1 MVRHSS
7 TPGNMAAD
15 DDKDK
20 LAAPLFSSAI
30 GICAARCG
38 RYASEP
44 SIFACGAGSCGC
56 VDGALIMIWDLGS
69 EVKYRLPHTHTV
81 YTTIHIHY
89 SPETA
94 NLLLLIL
101 LLSKAK
107 PCPQPSPFPPTS
119 TDRPVSQYPCAR
131 FWRSPARA
139 TKSSLTSFARFNWH
153 IAIDWSLPST
163 ILTHASNTA
172 SSSTSLPVVPSFLQ
186 HLPFALAQTPA
197 TSKKPPPLE
206 QVTGTLLCD
215 TLEFPQTCLGLE
227 VHLLALPSCPS

>member
-1 MVRHSS
+1 MVRHGN

-30 GICAARCG
+30 GIRAARCG

-69 EVKYRLPHTHTV
+69 EVKYRLPHTHTHTV
-81 YTTIHIHY
+81 YTTIHTHYY

-107 PCPQPSPFPPTS
+107 PFPQPS
-119 TDRPVSQYPCAR
+119 
-131 FWRSPARA
+131 
-139 TKSSLTSFARFNWH
+139 
-153 IAIDWSLPST
+153 
-163 ILTHASNTA
+163 
-172 SSSTSLPVVPSFLQ
+172 
-186 HLPFALAQTPA
+186 
-197 TSKKPPPLE
+197 
-206 QVTGTLLCD
+206 
-215 TLEFPQTCLGLE
+215 
-227 VHLLALPSCPS
+227 

>member
-1 MVRHSS
+1 MGEARRVISETNTLPVAGCFSFADDVPTNTHLMVRHGN

-81 YTTIHIHY
+81 YTTIHTHY

-107 PCPQPSPFPPTS
+107 PFLQLSPPSHL
-119 TDRPVSQYPCAR
+119 RQQIGQYPSIRVHVSGEAQ
-131 FWRSPARA
+131 PARQRVPSRHLPVLIG
-139 TKSSLTSFARFNWH
+139 TLPSTGLCLRPSSLT
-153 IAIDWSLPST
+153 L
-163 ILTHASNTA
+163 
-172 SSSTSLPVVPSFLQ
+172 
-186 HLPFALAQTPA
+186 
-197 TSKKPPPLE
+197 
-206 QVTGTLLCD
+206 
-215 TLEFPQTCLGLE
+215 
-227 VHLLALPSCPS
+227 